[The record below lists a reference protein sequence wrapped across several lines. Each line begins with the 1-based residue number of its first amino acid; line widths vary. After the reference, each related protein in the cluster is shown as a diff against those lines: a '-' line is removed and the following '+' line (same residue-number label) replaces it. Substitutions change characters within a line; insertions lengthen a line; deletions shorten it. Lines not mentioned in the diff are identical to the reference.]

1 MRVYGLRSRLMDG
14 LKVQSECVVRARAV
28 VQQLYDRNQKTWN
41 ELDREVVFAINAL
54 VQAYLTKK

>member
-1 MRVYGLRSRLMDG
+1 MDG
-14 LKVQSECVVRARAV
+14 LKMQSECVARARAV